1 MSLSSLK
8 FLFVLMGSLLLLNPL
23 AGMHRI
29 SGGGSV
35 ANQDTSSVRSNFHE
49 KMNRSTGYRAIIRNG
64 DGFLAAG
71 SEGRIDWISASG
83 MIVKSEN
90 IAGENFNCLISDNQ
104 RTIVAGDHGS
114 MLISS
119 EKGTF
124 QKVNSGTEKN
134 INSIALFKGMI
145 IAGTDEGGVLSG
157 NGKGSFSMSYP
168 AVKGNIVSLS
178 ARESDCFGATDEGEI
193 IHTTDGINWDVF
205 DFNEVYAGYYKPC
218 SFTKILVTEQQ
229 IAVAGIRNDGSPVLM
244 FSNQGNVWSERTL
257 NYIDE
262 QGMQGYLAELPNDI
276 FYDNSRDL
284 FFLACDK
291 GNVMQIPSC
300 SHCNKLAQLS
310 SENLSGI
317 SGDGNTLMIVGTHF
331 YSKTINPE

>member
-1 MSLSSLK
+1 MFFKGPKFLIVLFGSVFLLNTAAGIHLSS
-8 FLFVLMGSLLLLNPL
+8 S
-23 AGMHRI
+23 
-29 SGGGSV
+29 SDSV
-35 ANQDTSSVRSNFHE
+35 ANQDSSSVMPNYHE
-49 KMNRSTGYRAIIRNG
+49 KINRSTGYKAIIRYG

-90 IAGENFNCLISDNQ
+90 IVGENFNCLLSDNQ

-119 EKGTF
+119 DEETF
-124 QKVNSGTEKN
+124 RKLNSGTDKN
-134 INSIALFKGMI
+134 INSITLFQGII
-145 IAGTDEGGVLSG
+145 IAGTDEGEILSG
-157 NGKGSFSMSYP
+157 NGKGSFSKSYP
-168 AVKGNIVSLS
+168 AVKGNIVSVS
-178 ARESDCFGATDEGEI
+178 ARESDCFGATDAGEI
-193 IHTTDGINWDVF
+193 IHTTDGVNWDVF

-218 SFTKILVTEQQ
+218 VFTKILVTEKQ
-229 IAVAGIRNDGSPVLM
+229 IAVAGVRDDGSPVLM
-244 FSNQGNVWSERTL
+244 FSNQGKVWSERTL

-262 QGMQGYLAELPNDI
+262 QGMQGYLTELPNDI

-284 FFLACDK
+284 FYLACDK
-291 GNVMQIPSC
+291 GSVMQIPSC

-317 SGDGNTLMIVGTHF
+317 SGDSNTLMIVGAHF
-331 YSKTINPE
+331 YAKTINPE